1 MDRAHSLDGSLNVT
15 VVVGVRN
22 KDDLALA
29 NGSHD
34 NEG

>member
-1 MDRAHSLDGSLNVT
+1 MNSVHSLDGSLNVT

-22 KDDLALA
+22 KDNLALA
-29 NGSHD
+29 NGCHD